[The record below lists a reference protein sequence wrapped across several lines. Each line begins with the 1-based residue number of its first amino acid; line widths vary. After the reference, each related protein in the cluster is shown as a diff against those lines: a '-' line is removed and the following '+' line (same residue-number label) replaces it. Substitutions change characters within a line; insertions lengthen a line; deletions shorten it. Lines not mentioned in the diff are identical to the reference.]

1 MDFAE
6 QERKPKKT
14 VAPTHQ
20 SPSAEGSE
28 ETPLPPGNGV
38 DYSKAYKFNQNKL
51 LFGDIPAHLQRDV
64 STASGSGSAQIPT
77 SGRSPYPP
85 TTPGNGVDY
94 SKAYKFNQNKT
105 LFGDIPP
112 HLQRNVATPSSS
124 SSSQG
129 TEAPMLTA
137 RGERTEPAHP
147 SASASLIAQTPTAQ
161 NPKGSNAGTQSPR
174 LTPGQSIATWGQ
186 LNRPLIVQPQIERT
200 FKTAS
205 GAAAYAQS
213 LGQAAVVTKQG
224 DHYVINPLTDDPKFP
239 KGRFSFRREGLE
251 DQKYPDLGIAKL
263 RDLTPGLSAI
273 VTQDGYQIRQQE
285 FVNQPMALG
294 TDGKPTPRGK
304 PYNTNEPA
312 FYADTLGLN
321 YAGQREAFG
330 PGLSNIKDKEQFLRQ
345 YKLNLR
351 DTALSAL
358 KTSERE
364 ARQKQQMFAKGM
376 PATEAPKVTKVS
388 KKLET
393 LDQQISKAKLEI
405 IGIEEVQKTPFSGVF
420 ADKRYSPEALEQTRA
435 KLQQLELQHRVALA
449 QYPLLSR
456 VDPAEFN
463 KLSPAD
469 QAKSLYKASGGVLND
484 IKTTRENISKDR
496 LNLWQLAPLVSA
508 TTNGLGVQPE
518 QMEWVAEKIKSDKTW
533 DIASKVGM
541 GVLSIGLAI
550 GGAALGGPVGA
561 AMAWGAFGIG
571 VGGAISDTQQYFTNQ
586 AAANTNLDP
595 NKSVVPQ
602 DMKGH
607 WGWVAASWVGA
618 GLDLGTAVQATR
630 LLKAGMEVDQV
641 IRLLSTQNKNLSA
654 TELKAAYTTLEKN
667 SSDPRTLKKVLQSA
681 MPEELAAKAGSLIKT
696 PRVLEPAE
704 FAQKFGSQSADAV
717 TTFTKGKDGVTRA
730 EVFFRKGGNPL
741 SMREEAVH
749 ISQLA
754 EGRDTAKKI
763 GKLTEENLAKWPK
776 MSTEQRLDLY
786 KAKVEVEID
795 AQQRLLQQFKDGDP
809 RYVRN
814 VQRNLDNLKA
824 RQAQVEAGIKNP
836 KSVEGA
842 DWLKENQAPR
852 LFAKER
858 RRGIKNTGEGPLYG
872 KDNPRP
878 GVNYNKPPQE
888 IQKIIESQKGAPDL
902 LTKGIHFTNGRH
914 EFAVTIEDGKLTVKD
929 LVFRSLKQ
937 LKGKELATAESE
949 MKQLQSALEYTTLRK
964 KAFDQSRMGLE
975 HAKNRLNQLWEIS
988 KKKKL
993 TPGQE
998 AEKINA
1004 RTRIKEFKVIQKY
1017 LSEEFE

>member
-1 MDFAE
+1 MGTEFAE
-6 QERKPKKT
+6 PEKRPVKKPEWIASQSLALPNSPASAPRDLPQTQASRPKQRVIPDPNRPGQFMFEPRQQGAKANESEPSKPQQPRVIPDPNRPGQFMFEERQRTTGATTFDPRQPQGRRMVPDPNNPGGYIFQTGAPGSKT
-14 VAPTHQ
+14 TAPQQPESKTTQPESIQLASAKLNSEQ
-20 SPSAEGSE
+20 S
-28 ETPLPPGNGV
+28 
-38 DYSKAYKFNQNKL
+38 QNNEPQPQQ
-51 LFGDIPAHLQRDV
+51 I
-64 STASGSGSAQIPT
+64 AQLT
-77 SGRSPYPP
+77 S
-85 TTPGNGVDY
+85 
-94 SKAYKFNQNKT
+94 
-105 LFGDIPP
+105 
-112 HLQRNVATPSSS
+112 ATPS
-124 SSSQG
+124 Q
-129 TEAPMLTA
+129 E
-137 RGERTEPAHP
+137 
-147 SASASLIAQTPTAQ
+147 IAQLPRNSKTPAKS
-161 NPKGSNAGTQSPR
+161 PK
-174 LTPGQSIATWGQ
+174 LTPGQSIGTWGQ
-186 LNRPLIVQPQIERT
+186 LNRPLIVQPPLERN
-200 FKTAS
+200 FKSAD

-239 KGRFSFRREGLE
+239 KGRFSFRRDGLE
-251 DQKYPDLGIAKL
+251 DQRYPDLGIAKL
-263 RDLTPGLSAI
+263 RDVTPGLSAI
-273 VTQDGYQIRQQE
+273 ITQDGYQIRQQE

-294 TDGKPTPRGK
+294 TDGKPTPRGE
-304 PYNTNEPA
+304 PYYTNEPA
-312 FYADTLGLN
+312 FYADTLGRN

-358 KTSERE
+358 KTSEQE

-376 PATEAPKVTKVS
+376 PAAEAPKVTSVS

-405 IGIEEVQKTPFSGVF
+405 IGIEEYQKIPFSGVF
-420 ADKRYSPEALEQTRA
+420 ADKRYSPQALEQTRA

-456 VDPAEFN
+456 IDPAEFN

-484 IKTTRENISKDR
+484 IKTTRENIGKDK

-618 GLDLGTAVQATR
+618 GLDLGAAVQATR

-641 IRLLSTQNKNLSA
+641 IKLLSTQNKNLSA
-654 TELKAAYTTLEKN
+654 AELKAAYTTLEKS

-681 MPEELAAKAGSLIKT
+681 MPEEVAAKAGGLIKT

-754 EGRDTAKKI
+754 EGGDTAKKI

-776 MSTEQRLDLY
+776 MSTEQRLDVY

-795 AQQRLLQQFKDGDP
+795 AQQRLLQQFGDGDP
-809 RYVRN
+809 KYVRS
-814 VQRNLDNLKA
+814 VRQSLESLQA
-824 RQAQVEAGIKNP
+824 RRAQVEAGVKNP
-836 KSVEGA
+836 QSVEGA
-842 DWLKENQAPR
+842 DWLSEAQAPR
-852 LFAKER
+852 LFAKSKGKKVDPKESEEPKVELNEEKSGFSAKSFEQSISKLPPGER
-858 RRGIKNTGEGPLYG
+858 VASVKQAALERATEYG
-872 KDNPRP
+872 WSKEKRISNLNDRT
-878 GVNYNKPPQE
+878 VYK
-888 IQKIIESQKGAPDL
+888 S
-902 LTKGIHFTNGRH
+902 
-914 EFAVTIEDGKLTVKD
+914 EDGKFLYSVDTQHGRLEKTD
-929 LVFRSLKQ
+929 LKGRHLGEYDFELKQ
-937 LKGKELATAESE
+937 TKPIDESGGHD
-949 MKQLQSALEYTTLRK
+949 LRTK
-964 KAFDQSRMGLE
+964 
-975 HAKNRLNQLWEIS
+975 
-988 KKKKL
+988 
-993 TPGQE
+993 
-998 AEKINA
+998 
-1004 RTRIKEFKVIQKY
+1004 
-1017 LSEEFE
+1017 